1 MSFRECRSAGK
12 KFTGNVEKCD
22 EDIFERPD
30 GTVDWVRWEIRPWYE
45 EAGQVGGIILFSE
58 VVTQQK
64 LAAEELEM
72 SRQQLLGLINSA
84 MDSIVSLDE
93 NGKVILFNP
102 AAEKIFGVSAE
113 EMLGKPLD
121 RLIPERYRRKH
132 EGLISA
138 FGESDGISH
147 ARHMMGMRI
156 IPGLRANG
164 EEFPMEAS
172 ISKIEVGGKK
182 IYTVIHRDVTEQVKA
197 REELRESEEKFRTL
211 YENSSVGIYRTTPDG
226 RILLANPALVAML
239 GYSSYEDL
247 SARNLEGNSWQKRW
261 TANPDFLNFG
271 GKTLLYYRGDGTTSA
286 DDGAFHDQIGVAELN
301 GISTKGISY
310 ELLNHGHPI
319 VPIGR
324 KGSFDDG
331 MVLDPSAVQFGSRV
345 FLYYSAI
352 GTPGY
357 HIGLAVSSDG
367 VHFRKMGPVIEGG
380 IFHRRYVCPGS
391 PIVDDGSSIRAH
403 GREPGFRLPPG
414 VPRKL
419 TGPEIFSLSSRVS
432 WGYQGPL
439 CYIDS

>member
-1 MSFRECRSAGK
+1 ME
-12 KFTGNVEKCD
+12 KFTG
-22 EDIFERPD
+22 
-30 GTVDWVRWEIRPWYE
+30 
-45 EAGQVGGIILFSE
+45 AAAAA
-58 VVTQQK
+58 
-64 LAAEELEM
+64 LAAL
-72 SRQQLLGLINSA
+72 
-84 MDSIVSLDE
+84 V
-93 NGKVILFNP
+93 
-102 AAEKIFGVSAE
+102 
-113 EMLGKPLD
+113 
-121 RLIPERYRRKH
+121 
-132 EGLISA
+132 
-138 FGESDGISH
+138 
-147 ARHMMGMRI
+147 
-156 IPGLRANG
+156 
-164 EEFPMEAS
+164 
-172 ISKIEVGGKK
+172 
-182 IYTVIHRDVTEQVKA
+182 
-197 REELRESEEKFRTL
+197 
-211 YENSSVGIYRTTPDG
+211 
-226 RILLANPALVAML
+226 LLAARPAVRNGTAAVRQHGGSQGFVSGRAGLSVTKAFWNRFSMKYESNCLAWHHFSRNPVLPPL
-239 GYSSYEDL
+239 
-247 SARNLEGNSWQKRW
+247 GNSWQKRW